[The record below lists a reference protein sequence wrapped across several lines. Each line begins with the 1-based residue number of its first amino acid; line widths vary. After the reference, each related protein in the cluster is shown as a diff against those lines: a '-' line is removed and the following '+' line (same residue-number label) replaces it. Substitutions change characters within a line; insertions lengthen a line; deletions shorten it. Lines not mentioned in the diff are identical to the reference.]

1 VCKIEQ
7 TNVGYGTSLKHL
19 RLIVCKHKAPFPLS
33 CALCNQPVPI
43 ETANTDG
50 QGRAVH
56 SDCYA
61 ETLAAQRIDLLSHKP
76 QWD

>member
-1 VCKIEQ
+1 MQ
-7 TNVGYGTSLKHL
+7 TQ
-19 RLIVCKHKAPFPLS
+19 APFPLS

-43 ETANTDG
+43 ETANTDA

-61 ETLAAQRIDLLSHKP
+61 EKLAARRIDLLSHKP
-76 QWD
+76 LWD